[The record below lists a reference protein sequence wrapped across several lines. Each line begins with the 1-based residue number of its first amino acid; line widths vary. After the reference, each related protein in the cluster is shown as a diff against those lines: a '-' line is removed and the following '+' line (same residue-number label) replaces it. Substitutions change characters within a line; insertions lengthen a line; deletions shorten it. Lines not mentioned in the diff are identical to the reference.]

1 MNFVFHLSF
10 NFIHQLI
17 SFAMLFITKGDGT
30 LLATGSYDG
39 QARIWSRDGELLD
52 ILFYE
57 YSFLGMIFALYVTL
71 GLVFFAVNW
80 PLAFWVSLGELNS
93 TLNKHKGPI
102 FSLKWNKKG
111 DYLLSGSVDK
121 TAIVWNIKTGE
132 WKQLFEFHTGKFFF
146 LAYLLVNKTFDFLY
160 DFPCNLNY

>member
-1 MNFVFHLSF
+1 MNTVNFVFHLSF

-71 GLVFFAVNW
+71 GLVFFAVN
-80 PLAFWVSLGELNS
+80 
-93 TLNKHKGPI
+93 
-102 FSLKWNKKG
+102 
-111 DYLLSGSVDK
+111 
-121 TAIVWNIKTGE
+121 
-132 WKQLFEFHTGKFFF
+132 
-146 LAYLLVNKTFDFLY
+146 
-160 DFPCNLNY
+160 